1 MAAWLG
7 AEFAQSEQSR
17 HPEARPFLA
26 ESVCLS
32 LYVRSNIQPVFD
44 GFPSQEMGKRTVCNF
59 WLYQTMPGQAQ
70 RCSAATL
77 ALRTDR
83 QTAQLPG
90 VAGS

>member
-70 RCSAATL
+70 WAASD
-77 ALRTDR
+77 ARTDR